1 MHRDVWAYGHNTIL
15 TRVAIALTFV
25 ARMHLATHMIVLL
38 VMIEMVLVMLVPK
51 VESVRELGGKGGFIW
66 PVHLAVLLF
75 PAGDVLRF
83 IAALGRAV
91 VVAFHR
97 LSSFIIYRRP
107 FIWRAWE

>member
-51 VESVRELGGKGGFIW
+51 VESVRELWCKRRLIW
-66 PVHLAVLLF
+66 PVHLAVLLLLV
-75 PAGDVLRF
+75 GDVLRF
-83 IAALGRAV
+83 VSARRRAV

-97 LSSFIIYRRP
+97 LFRVLMRKV
-107 FIWRAWE
+107 WEYKI